1 MKEKTKLQPKQI
13 MFLKYLLSQT
23 DSLKLTN
30 VMGIKYPITP
40 STIRGIRYALKT
52 GKYITGG
59 PNCVMFNRL
68 RKEYIKAFEIFEEQ
82 DYIAFKD

>member
-1 MKEKTKLQPKQI
+1 MKKKKPLLPAQRR
-13 MFLKYLLSQT
+13 FLEYM
-23 DSLKLTN
+23 LTYKELRPSG
-30 VMGIKYPITP
+30 MIIKE
-40 STIRGIRYALKT
+40 IRYALKT

-68 RKEYIKAFEIFEEQ
+68 RKEYMKAFEIFEEQ